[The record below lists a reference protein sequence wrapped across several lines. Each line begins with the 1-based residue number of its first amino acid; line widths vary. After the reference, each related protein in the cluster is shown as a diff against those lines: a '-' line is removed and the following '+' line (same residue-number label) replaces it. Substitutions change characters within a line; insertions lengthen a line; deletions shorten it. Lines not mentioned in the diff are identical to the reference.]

1 MRTAAFLAFALLALT
16 APLHAQRSGQL
27 EIALQVRGGAEV
39 NGPLVRTSGMIADR
53 EMRSLLRSGF
63 PARLHFRVE
72 MWSEAGWF
80 NSLERRV
87 EWDIVIRQDALD
99 GSFRAVR
106 LVAGDTMATS
116 RRFRTVEDLETWLA
130 FPYQVPI
137 SARGRTGRHYYNAV
151 LDVEV
156 LSLSDLDEVD
166 RWLRGE
172 MRPAIR
178 GDRSPT
184 KAITRGVR
192 TLMVRLLG
200 GERRNYQAR
209 SGSFNA

>member
-1 MRTAAFLAFALLALT
+1 MRAAALLLIALFALS
-16 APLHAQRSGQL
+16 APLHAQRGGQL
-27 EIALQVRGGAEV
+27 EIALQTRGGAEA

-53 EMRSLLRSGF
+53 EMRGLLRSGF

-72 MWSEAGWF
+72 LWSEAGWF

-87 EWDIVIRQDALD
+87 EWDIVIRQDPLD

-106 LVAGDTMATS
+106 VVAGDTLTTS

-130 FPYQVPI
+130 FPYQVPV
-137 SARGRTGRHYYNAV
+137 SARGRRGRHYYNAV

-172 MRPAIR
+172 VRPAIR
-178 GDRSPT
+178 GDRNPT
-184 KAITRGVR
+184 TAITRGVR

-200 GERRNYQAR
+200 GERRHYEAR
-209 SGSFNA
+209 SASFQP

>member
-1 MRTAAFLAFALLALT
+1 MRAVALISVALLALA
-16 APLHAQRSGQL
+16 APLDAQRGGQL
-27 EIALQVRGGAEV
+27 EIALQLRGGAEV
-39 NGPLVRTSGMIADR
+39 NSPLVRTSGMVADR

-72 MWSEAGWF
+72 LWSEAGWF

-106 LVAGDTMATS
+106 MIIGDTMSVS
-116 RRFRTVEDLETWLA
+116 RRFRTIEDLETWLA
-130 FPYQVPI
+130 FPFQVPI

-151 LDVEV
+151 LDVHV

-178 GDRSPT
+178 GDRNPT
-184 KAITRGVR
+184 TAITRGVR

-200 GERRNYQAR
+200 GERRHYQAR
-209 SGSFNA
+209 SGRFNA